1 MSLSSKEKYDQ
12 WLEILI
18 EDFARYWKQKMG
30 RDNLILYGP
39 KRKLT
44 NLLMKRLV
52 LWKEMACT
60 RKKLIQF
67 LHVPLDSRLLLKIG
81 NCIYR
86 QEYAQSIGKI
96 PITVTMN
103 FIINKEMYESI
114 QIVINRIAASA
125 QVPSIYMDVLAWDL
139 AQ

>member
-1 MSLSSKEKYDQ
+1 
-12 WLEILI
+12 
-18 EDFARYWKQKMG
+18 MG
-30 RDNLILYGP
+30 IDNLILYGP
-39 KRKLT
+39 KRKIT
-44 NLLMKRLV
+44 NLLMKLLT
-52 LWKEMACT
+52 LWTEMSCT

-67 LHVPLDSRLLLKIG
+67 RHVPLDSRSLSKIR

-114 QIVINRIAASA
+114 QIVINKIAASA

-139 AQ
+139 AE